1 MRPTL
6 AVTSRTGHGVRLSAT
21 PADIEQVRRPVRE
34 REPDERLPPFRV
46 VRVRSLD
53 PRAVCA
59 VERGEVPRLEGGPDL
74 RVRLPFELREV
85 LRVLRAGLRERVEE
99 LRGLPPLVPGE
110 VPVPPAGRIVHHP
123 IPTPERLHDLRAPRE
138 EVRDLVD
145 RELAVAGLRDDVRP
159 GHELLTRDAI
169 RPPPSPSPP
178 RGPRSPSESRGPT
191 STPLSSRSPRSA
203 PRSSREGPTNSMR
216 AEKRIALDRRNYR
229 GKTINVN
236 PSPA

>member
-21 PADIEQVRRPVRE
+21 PADIEKVRRPVRE

-53 PRAVCA
+53 PRAV
-59 VERGEVPRLEGGPDL
+59 
-74 RVRLPFELREV
+74 
-85 LRVLRAGLRERVEE
+85 RA
-99 LRGLPPLVPGE
+99 
-110 VPVPPAGRIVHHP
+110 
-123 IPTPERLHDLRAPRE
+123 
-138 EVRDLVD
+138 VD

-203 PRSSREGPTNSMR
+203 PRSSREGPANSMR